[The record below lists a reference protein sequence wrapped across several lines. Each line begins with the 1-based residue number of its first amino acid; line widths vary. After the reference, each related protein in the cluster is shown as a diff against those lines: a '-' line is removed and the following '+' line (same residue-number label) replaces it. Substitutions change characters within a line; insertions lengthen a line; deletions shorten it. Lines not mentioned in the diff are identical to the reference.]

1 MRKAALE
8 SPEIAEKG
16 SESGDFM
23 KWRQPAQSIPPV
35 GATPLRKMLNPQH
48 SLYLLAEAINWQGFD
63 EQFGSLYADGI
74 GRPALSTRLLV
85 ALHYIKHLYDLSD
98 DLVLAGFLEN
108 PYWQFFCGME
118 YFQHQLPCDPTS
130 LVKWRKRVGATGIEQ
145 LLKETLEAAKRQQ
158 ALKAQEIESVNVAT
172 TVQEK
177 AIAFPTDARL
187 YYKACRALVR
197 LARQAGLKLRQSYSR
212 LSKKALAR
220 QGRYACAQQL
230 KRARKETRRLRTYL
244 GRVLRN
250 VERFIGPL
258 KEKQAE
264 LLRISR
270 RIYEQKRHD
279 KQKVYSVHAPE
290 VECLAKGKVHKKYEF
305 GCKVRLVTTSK
316 AGWVVGIDAMSGN
329 PYDGAT
335 LKPAIKQVEQLTGV
349 KPKEVFVDRGFRGSQ
364 HHPEGVSV
372 YLSGRKKLSRR
383 LAKLLK
389 RRAAIEPVIGH
400 TKHEHGLERNHLLGT
415 VGDRIN
421 AMLSGCGWNLKKL
434 MRALVDRLP
443 LRVAA

>member
-1 MRKAALE
+1 
-8 SPEIAEKG
+8 
-16 SESGDFM
+16 M
-23 KWRQPAQSIPPV
+23 KWRKPSQPTPPA
-35 GATPLRKMLNPQH
+35 GAMPLQKMLNPQH
-48 SLYLLAEAINWQGFD
+48 SLYLLAEAINWQVFD

-74 GRPALSTRLLV
+74 GRPALSTRLMV

-145 LLKETLEAAKRQQ
+145 LLKETIEAAKRQQ
-158 ALKAQEIESVNVAT
+158 ALKASDIDSVNVDT

-187 YYKACRALVR
+187 YHKSRRALVR
-197 LARQAGLKLRQSYSR
+197 LSREVGFKLRQNYSR
-212 LSKKALAR
+212 LGKKALFH
-220 QGRYACAQQL
+220 QSRYATAQQMQ
-230 KRARKETRRLRTYL
+230 RARKQTKKLRTYL

-250 VERFIGPL
+250 VERMVGPL
-258 KEKQAE
+258 KPKQAE
-264 LLRISR
+264 LVRISR
-270 RIYEQKRHD
+270 RIFEQKRDD
-279 KQKVYSVHAPE
+279 KQKVYSLHAPE
-290 VECLAKGKVHKKYEF
+290 VECISKGKAHKRYEF
-305 GCKVRLVTTSK
+305 GCKVAVVTTSK
-316 AGWVVGIDAMSGN
+316 AGWIVGIDAVRGN

-335 LKPAIKQVEQLTGV
+335 LAPALKQVEKLTGV
-349 KPKEVFVDRGFRGSQ
+349 KPKEAFVDKGYRGSE
-364 HHPEGVSV
+364 HHPEGVEV

-383 LAKLLK
+383 LTKMLK

-400 TKHEHGLERNHLLGT
+400 CKQEHRLERNHLLGT

-421 AMLSGCGWNLKKL
+421 AMLSGCAWNLKKL
-434 MRALVDRLP
+434 MRAFVDSLP
-443 LRVAA
+443 LSAAA

>member
-1 MRKAALE
+1 MAALQ
-8 SPEIAEKG
+8 SPEIAKKG
-16 SESGDFM
+16 AKSGDFM
-23 KWRQPAQSIPPV
+23 KWRKPTHSTPPA
-35 GATPLRKMLNPQH
+35 GAMPLRKMLNPQH
-48 SLYLLAEAINWQGFD
+48 SLDRLAEAINWQVFD
-63 EQFGSLYADGI
+63 EQFGPLYAEGV

-108 PYWQFFCGME
+108 PYWQFFCGMG
-118 YFQHQLPCDPTS
+118 YFQHRLPCDPTS
-130 LVKWRKRVGATGIEQ
+130 LVKWRKRVGTSGIEQ
-145 LLKETLEAAKRQQ
+145 LLKESLDAAKRQQ
-158 ALKAQEIESVNVAT
+158 ALTDKEIQSVNVDT

-197 LARQAGLKLRQSYSR
+197 LSRQIGLKLRQSYSR

-230 KRARKETRRLRTYL
+230 KRARKETKQLRTYL

-250 VERFIGPL
+250 VERFVGPL
-258 KEKQAE
+258 KEKQAG
-264 LLRISR
+264 LLTITR
-270 RIYEQKRHD
+270 RIYEQQRQSQ
-279 KQKVYSVHAPE
+279 QKVYSVHAPE
-290 VECLAKGKVHKKYEF
+290 VECLAKGKAHKKYEF
-305 GCKVRLVTTSK
+305 GCKVQVVTTSK
-316 AGWVVGIDAMSGN
+316 AGWVVGIDAVAGN

-335 LKPAIKQVEQLTGV
+335 LKPALKQVEELTGV
-349 KPKEVFVDRGFRGSQ
+349 KPKEAFVDRGFRGSQ
-364 HHPEGVSV
+364 HHPDEVAV
-372 YLSGRKKLSRR
+372 YISGRKKLSRR
-383 LAKLLK
+383 LSKLLK

-400 TKHEHGLERNHLLGT
+400 TKHEHRLERNHLLGT

-434 MRALVDRLP
+434 MRALVGRLP
-443 LRVAA
+443 LAAAA

>member
-1 MRKAALE
+1 MDALQ
-8 SPEIAEKG
+8 SPEIVRKG
-16 SESGDFM
+16 AKSGDFM
-23 KWRQPAQSIPPV
+23 KWRKPTHSTPPA
-35 GATPLRKMLNPQH
+35 GAMPLRKMLNPQP

-63 EQFGSLYADGI
+63 DQFGPLYAEAI

-108 PYWQFFCGME
+108 PYGQFFCGEE

-145 LLKETLEAAKRQQ
+145 RLKETLDAAKRQQ
-158 ALKAQEIESVNVAT
+158 ALTDKEINSVNVDT

-187 YYKACRALVR
+187 YYKACRALLR
-197 LARQAGLKLRQSYSR
+197 LSRQIGLKRRQSYSR
-212 LSKKALAR
+212 LSKKALAQ
-220 QGRYACAQQL
+220 QGRYAGAQQL
-230 KRARKETRRLRTYL
+230 KRARKETKKLRTYL

-250 VERFIGPL
+250 IERFIGPL
-258 KEKQAE
+258 REKQAA

-270 RIYEQKRHD
+270 RIYEQQRND

-290 VECLAKGKVHKKYEF
+290 VECIGKGKAHKKYEF
-305 GCKVRLVTTSK
+305 GCKVQVVTTSK
-316 AGWVVGIDAMSGN
+316 AGWVVGIDAMNGN
-329 PYDGAT
+329 PYNGAT

-349 KPKEVFVDRGFRGSQ
+349 KPKETFVDRGFRGSE

-372 YLSGRKKLSRR
+372 YLSGRKKLSQR

-389 RRAAIEPVIGH
+389 RRAAIEPVIDH
-400 TKHEHGLERNHLLGT
+400 TKHDHGLERNHLLGT
-415 VGDRIN
+415 MGDRIN

-434 MRALVDRLP
+434 MRALVSGLP
-443 LRVAA
+443 LTAAA

>member
-1 MRKAALE
+1 M
-8 SPEIAEKG
+8 
-16 SESGDFM
+16 
-23 KWRQPAQSIPPV
+23 
-35 GATPLRKMLNPQH
+35 PLRKMLNPQH
-48 SLYLLAEAINWQGFD
+48 SLYLLAEAINWQVFD
-63 EQFGSLYADGI
+63 DQFGPLYADAI

-118 YFQHQLPCDPTS
+118 YFQHTLPCDPTS
-130 LVKWRKRVGATGIEQ
+130 LVKWRKRVGATGIAQ

-158 ALKAQEIESVNVAT
+158 ALTDKEIKSVNVDT

-197 LARQAGLKLRQSYSR
+197 LARQVGLKLRQSYSR
-212 LSKKALAR
+212 LSKRALAR

-230 KRARKETRRLRTYL
+230 KRARKETKRLRTYL

-258 KEKQAE
+258 KEKQTE
-264 LLRISR
+264 LLRLAR
-270 RIYEQKRHD
+270 RIYEQRRND
-279 KQKVYSVHAPE
+279 RQKVYSVHAPE
-290 VECLAKGKVHKKYEF
+290 VECLAKGKAHKKYEF
-305 GCKVRLVTTSK
+305 GCKVQVVTTSK
-316 AGWVVGIDAMSGN
+316 AGWIVGIDALNGN

-335 LKPAIKQVEQLTGV
+335 LKPAIQQVEQLTGV
-349 KPKEVFVDRGFRGSQ
+349 KPAEAFVDRGFRGSEYQ
-364 HHPEGVSV
+364 PEGVAV
-372 YLSGRKKLSRR
+372 YISGRKKLSRR

-400 TKHEHGLERNHLLGT
+400 TKQEHRLERNHLLGT
-415 VGDRIN
+415 MGDRIN

-434 MRALVDRLP
+434 MRLLVGGLP
-443 LRVAA
+443 LRAAV

>member
-1 MRKAALE
+1 MAALQ
-8 SPEIAEKG
+8 SPETIKKG
-16 SESGDFM
+16 AKSGDFM
-23 KWRQPAQSIPPV
+23 KWRKPARSTPPA

-48 SLYLLAEAINWQGFD
+48 SLYLLAETINWQVFD
-63 EQFGSLYADGI
+63 EQFGPLYADGI

-98 DLVLAGFLEN
+98 DLVLSGFLEN

-118 YFQHQLPCDPTS
+118 YFQHRLPCDPTS
-130 LVKWRKRVGATGIEQ
+130 LVKWRQRVGADGIEQ
-145 LLKETLEAAKRQQ
+145 MLKETLNAAKRQR
-158 ALKAQEIESVNVAT
+158 ALTNKEMQSINVDT

-187 YYKACRALVR
+187 YDKARRALVR
-197 LARQAGLKLRQSYSR
+197 LSKQVGLKLRQSYAR
-212 LSKKALAR
+212 LSKKALLR
-220 QGRYACAQQL
+220 QSRYAAAQQMQ
-230 KRARKETRRLRTYL
+230 RARKQTRRLRTFL

-250 VERFIGPL
+250 IERFVGPL
-258 KEKQAE
+258 KPPQAE
-264 LLRISR
+264 VVCISR
-270 RIYEQKRHD
+270 RIYEQQRDD

-290 VECLAKGKVHKKYEF
+290 VACISKGKAHKRYEF
-305 GCKVRLVTTSK
+305 GCKVRVVTTSK
-316 AGWVVGIDAMSGN
+316 SGWVVGIDAVSGN

-335 LKPAIKQVEQLTGV
+335 LKPAIQQMEKLTGV
-349 KPKEVFVDRGFRGSQ
+349 KPKEAFVDKGFRGNE
-364 HHPEGVSV
+364 HHPAGVSV
-372 YLSGRKKLSRR
+372 YISGRRQLSRR

-400 TKHEHGLERNHLLGT
+400 TKQEHGLERNHLRGS

-434 MRALVDRLP
+434 MRVLAARP
-443 LRVAA
+443 SLRAAA

>member
-1 MRKAALE
+1 M
-8 SPEIAEKG
+8 
-16 SESGDFM
+16 
-23 KWRQPAQSIPPV
+23 
-35 GATPLRKMLNPQH
+35 PLRKMLNPQH
-48 SLYLLAEAINWQGFD
+48 SLYQLAEAINWQVFD
-63 EQFGSLYADGI
+63 EQFGPLYAEGI

-118 YFQHQLPCDPTS
+118 YFQHQLPCDPSS

-145 LLKETLEAAKRQQ
+145 LLKETLSAAKRQQ
-158 ALKAQEIESVNVAT
+158 ALTDKEINCVNIDT

-197 LARQAGLKLRQSYSR
+197 VARQVGLKLRQTYAR
-212 LSKKALAR
+212 LSKKALA
-220 QGRYACAQQL
+220 QQARYACAQQL
-230 KRARKETRRLRTYL
+230 KRARKETKRLRTYL

-250 VERFIGPL
+250 IERFVGPL
-258 KEKQAE
+258 KEKQAD

-270 RIYEQKRHD
+270 RIYEQQRAD

-290 VECLAKGKVHKKYEF
+290 VECIAKGKAHKRYEF
-305 GCKVRLVTTSK
+305 GCKVQVVTTSK
-316 AGWVVGIDAMSGN
+316 AGWVVGIDALSGN

-349 KPKEVFVDRGFRGSQ
+349 KPAEAFVDRGFRGSE
-364 HHPEGVSV
+364 HHPQSVSV
-372 YLSGRKKLSRR
+372 YISGRKRLSRR

-400 TKHEHGLERNHLLGT
+400 TKHEHGLARNHLLGS

-421 AMLSGCGWNLKKL
+421 AMLSGCAWNLKKL
-434 MRALVDRLP
+434 MRAFRQGLP
-443 LRVAA
+443 LRAAV

>member
-1 MRKAALE
+1 MAL
-8 SPEIAEKG
+8 
-16 SESGDFM
+16 
-23 KWRQPAQSIPPV
+23 R
-35 GATPLRKMLNPQH
+35 RMLNPQH

-63 EQFGSLYADGI
+63 NQFGPLYAEGI
-74 GRPALSTRLLV
+74 GRPALSTRLMV
-85 ALHYIKHLYDLSD
+85 ALHYIKHLYALSD

-118 YFQHQLPCDPTS
+118 YFQHQLPCDPSS

-145 LLKETLEAAKRQQ
+145 LLKETLAAAKRQQ
-158 ALKAQEIESVNVAT
+158 ALKAQEIESVNVDT

-187 YYKACRALVR
+187 YYKACRARVR
-197 LARQAGLKLRQSYSR
+197 LSRQVGLKLRQSYSR

-290 VECLAKGKVHKKYEF
+290 VECIAKGKAHKKYEF
-305 GCKVRLVTTSK
+305 GCEVQVVTTSK
-316 AGWVVGIDAMSGN
+316 AGWVVGIDAISGN

-349 KPKEVFVDRGFRGSQ
+349 KPKEAFVDRGFRGSE
-364 HHPEGVSV
+364 HHPEGLSV

-434 MRALVDRLP
+434 MRALVDRPP
-443 LRVAA
+443 LRAAA

>member
-1 MRKAALE
+1 M
-8 SPEIAEKG
+8 
-16 SESGDFM
+16 
-23 KWRQPAQSIPPV
+23 
-35 GATPLRKMLNPQH
+35 PLRKMLNPQH
-48 SLYLLAEAINWQGFD
+48 SLYQLAEAIHWQVFD
-63 EQFGSLYADGI
+63 EHFGPLYADSI

-108 PYWQFFCGME
+108 PYWQFFCGEE
-118 YFQHQLPCDPTS
+118 YFQHRLPCDPTS

-145 LLKETLEAAKRQQ
+145 LLKETLDAAKRQQ
-158 ALKAQEIESVNVAT
+158 ALTDKEINSVNVDT
-172 TVQEK
+172 TVQEE

-197 LARQAGLKLRQSYSR
+197 VARQIGLKLRQTYVR

-220 QGRYACAQQL
+220 QSRYACAQQL
-230 KRARKETRRLRTYL
+230 KRARKETKRLRTYL

-250 VERFIGPL
+250 IERFIGPL
-258 KEKQAE
+258 KEKYAA
-264 LLRISR
+264 LLGLSR
-270 RIYEQKRHD
+270 RIYEQQRHD

-290 VECLAKGKVHKKYEF
+290 VECIGKGKAHKKYEF
-305 GCKVRLVTTSK
+305 GCKVQIVTTSK
-316 AGWVVGIDAMSGN
+316 AGWVVGIDAVTGN

-335 LKPAIKQVEQLTGV
+335 LKPALKQVEELTGV
-349 KPKEVFVDRGFRGSQ
+349 KPAEAFVDRGFRGSE
-364 HHPEGVSV
+364 HHPEAVSV
-372 YLSGRKKLSRR
+372 YISGRKKLSRR

-400 TKHEHGLERNHLLGT
+400 AKHDHGLERNHLLGT

-421 AMLSGCGWNLKKL
+421 AMLSGCAWNLKKL
-434 MRALVDRLP
+434 MRALVAGLP
-443 LRVAA
+443 LRAAA